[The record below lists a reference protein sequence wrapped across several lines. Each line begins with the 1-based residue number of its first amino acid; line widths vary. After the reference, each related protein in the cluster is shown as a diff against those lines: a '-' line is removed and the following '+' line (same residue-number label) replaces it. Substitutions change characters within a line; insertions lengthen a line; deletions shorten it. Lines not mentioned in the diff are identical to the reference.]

1 MGHYGIVYIARN
13 DQHPPNVYKIG
24 GSSRDVDERMRE
36 LSNKT
41 ATYGTFEAKAFFP
54 VTDWEAAEASCHNL
68 LDEYRDDKE
77 FFKAPY
83 NELVDVVRNVC
94 DGYQPEAHAD
104 EPTDGMSKAL
114 FLKQASPAHPDLR
127 DADIDEEN
135 LARIEAMDE
144 LLRNAPKESPQ
155 TNWGL
160 AQARAVVEI
169 LEGKQLE
176 PELLKKGQ
184 AISLSLGLDDIKLA
198 QENVPKISMV
208 GWENLETALQ
218 AYIKNN
224 PEHGVRNLDD
234 LRVATLTAIYS
245 IEGLENPVQ

>member
-1 MGHYGIVYIARN
+1 M
-13 DQHPPNVYKIG
+13 
-24 GSSRDVDERMRE
+24 SDED
-36 LSNKT
+36 
-41 ATYGTFEAKAFFP
+41 EAKG
-54 VTDWEAAEASCHNL
+54 V
-68 LDEYRDDKE
+68 
-77 FFKAPY
+77 
-83 NELVDVVRNVC
+83 
-94 DGYQPEAHAD
+94 
-104 EPTDGMSKAL
+104 
-114 FLKQASPAHPDLR
+114 DLR

-135 LARIEAMDE
+135 LERIEAMDE
-144 LLRNAPKESPQ
+144 VLRNAPKESRQ
-155 TNWGL
+155 SNWGL
-160 AQARAVVEI
+160 AQARAVVGY
-169 LEGKQLE
+169 LEEKQLE

-224 PEHGVRNLDD
+224 PEHDVRNLDD

>member
-1 MGHYGIVYIARN
+1 M
-13 DQHPPNVYKIG
+13 
-24 GSSRDVDERMRE
+24 SDED
-36 LSNKT
+36 
-41 ATYGTFEAKAFFP
+41 EAKG
-54 VTDWEAAEASCHNL
+54 V
-68 LDEYRDDKE
+68 
-77 FFKAPY
+77 
-83 NELVDVVRNVC
+83 
-94 DGYQPEAHAD
+94 
-104 EPTDGMSKAL
+104 
-114 FLKQASPAHPDLR
+114 DLR

-135 LARIEAMDE
+135 LERIEAMDE
-144 LLRNAPKESPQ
+144 LLRNAPKESRQ
-155 TNWGL
+155 SNWGL
-160 AQARAVVEI
+160 AQARAVVGY
-169 LEGKQLE
+169 LEEKQLE

-218 AYIKNN
+218 EYIKNN

>member
-1 MGHYGIVYIARN
+1 M
-13 DQHPPNVYKIG
+13 
-24 GSSRDVDERMRE
+24 SDED
-36 LSNKT
+36 
-41 ATYGTFEAKAFFP
+41 EAKG
-54 VTDWEAAEASCHNL
+54 V
-68 LDEYRDDKE
+68 
-77 FFKAPY
+77 
-83 NELVDVVRNVC
+83 
-94 DGYQPEAHAD
+94 
-104 EPTDGMSKAL
+104 
-114 FLKQASPAHPDLR
+114 DLR

-135 LARIEAMDE
+135 LERIEAMDE
-144 LLRNAPKESPQ
+144 LLRNAPKESRQ
-155 TNWGL
+155 SNWGL
-160 AQARAVVEI
+160 AQARAVVGY
-169 LEGKQLE
+169 LEKKQLE

-218 AYIKNN
+218 EYIKNN

>member
-1 MGHYGIVYIARN
+1 M
-13 DQHPPNVYKIG
+13 
-24 GSSRDVDERMRE
+24 SDED
-36 LSNKT
+36 
-41 ATYGTFEAKAFFP
+41 EAKG
-54 VTDWEAAEASCHNL
+54 V
-68 LDEYRDDKE
+68 
-77 FFKAPY
+77 
-83 NELVDVVRNVC
+83 
-94 DGYQPEAHAD
+94 
-104 EPTDGMSKAL
+104 
-114 FLKQASPAHPDLR
+114 DLR

-155 TNWGL
+155 SNWGL
-160 AQARAVVEI
+160 AQARAVVDI
-169 LEGKQLE
+169 LEEKQLE

-218 AYIKNN
+218 EYIKNN

-245 IEGLENPVQ
+245 IEGLENPVH

>member
-1 MGHYGIVYIARN
+1 MA
-13 DQHPPNVYKIG
+13 
-24 GSSRDVDERMRE
+24 DED
-36 LSNKT
+36 
-41 ATYGTFEAKAFFP
+41 EAKG
-54 VTDWEAAEASCHNL
+54 V
-68 LDEYRDDKE
+68 
-77 FFKAPY
+77 
-83 NELVDVVRNVC
+83 
-94 DGYQPEAHAD
+94 
-104 EPTDGMSKAL
+104 
-114 FLKQASPAHPDLR
+114 DLR

-135 LARIEAMDE
+135 LERIEAMDE
-144 LLRNAPKESPQ
+144 LLRNAPKESRQ
-155 TNWGL
+155 SNWGL
-160 AQARAVVEI
+160 AQAQSVVGV
-169 LEGKQLE
+169 LEEKQLE

-245 IEGLENPVQ
+245 IEGLENPVH